1 MYVPYNPFEPVDLP
15 LLLEM
20 QRMHKHLLVIQRFS
34 WPGVAS
40 GKGFMVTPYNNEQEE
55 LAKQHAEKLV
65 PTEGRLVDLKKE
77 SEKVISLINDP
88 SYLLFVNNFSDGSWA
103 EQMLKYYGK
112 NIMSFVAA
120 NTNFRRKGIDIEL
133 AFEYGRLKAIIKS
146 NGPKKEFDAY
156 DLIR

>member
-1 MYVPYNPFEPVDLP
+1 
-15 LLLEM
+15 
-20 QRMHKHLLVIQRFS
+20 
-34 WPGVAS
+34 
-40 GKGFMVTPYNNEQEE
+40 MVTPYHYEQEE
-55 LAKQHAEKLV
+55 LAKQHAEKLA
-65 PTEGRLVDLKKE
+65 PREGRLIDLQKE

-103 EQMLKYYGK
+103 EQMLKYYRN
-112 NIMSFVAA
+112 NIISFVAA
-120 NTNFRRKGIDIEL
+120 NTNFRRKGIYIEL